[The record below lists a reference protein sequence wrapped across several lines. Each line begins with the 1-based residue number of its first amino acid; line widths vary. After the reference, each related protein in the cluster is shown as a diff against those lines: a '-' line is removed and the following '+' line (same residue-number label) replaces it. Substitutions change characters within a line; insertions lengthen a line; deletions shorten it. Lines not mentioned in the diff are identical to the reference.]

1 MDIGALFCR
10 PRSPRCDGCPLVG
23 VCRFRAGVGV
33 VGWAMPRATTE
44 GRPAP
49 RFEATTRWLRGRI
62 LDGARAATHDGW
74 FDASG
79 PIGAHGSDAAD
90 AAVGAMAAE
99 GLLER
104 HPGRPGL
111 VRLPR

>member
-10 PRSPRCDGCPLVG
+10 PRSPRCDGCPLAA
-23 VCRFRAGVGV
+23 VCRFRAEVGV
-33 VGWAMPRATTE
+33 VGWATPRATTD
-44 GRPAP
+44 GRLAA

-62 LDGARAATHDGW
+62 LDGARSTADDAW
-74 FDASG
+74 FDASA
-79 PIGAHGSDAAD
+79 PIGAHGRDAAD
-90 AAVGAMAAE
+90 AAIGAMTAE

-104 HPGRPGL
+104 HPEEPGL